1 MLENVTSND
10 KLNFSELSEEE
21 KSKRGILGRLY
32 GPCADIINSTRNK
45 RKYSDKLWEKVF
57 QQPLVEEMFKAGG
70 IPGEIDHPVDR
81 SETDSSRIAIMMPEK
96 PKKGKDGKLMA
107 YFDILDTPCGK
118 IAYQLAKYGF
128 KWGVSSRGEG
138 DIIED
143 FATGEDKV
151 DPDTYT
157 LNAFD
162 LVLIPSV
169 EQARLTMISESLNN
183 KEKKKSDE
191 FRKLLK
197 ESIDSANDKD
207 KEIMVETLKEL
218 NIKFIDDALKEENA
232 NDTYKKGVDIQE
244 GRVTTADNIEVE
256 EAIRSLQESLKQ
268 TQNLQKQ
275 VKALREQLSVC
286 NAKEAKL
293 TESLQ
298 KSGSENKLL
307 KEELE
312 DVNKRLS
319 EVSKSYD
326 EATETV
332 AEKSKL
338 IEAQNKRIE
347 ILTKRCDTQSGKQ
360 RELAESISSAKSD
373 ANKLNEEL
381 LKEREQSKKQVASLK
396 ESLNEAKQNLA
407 IKEKELNTKVT
418 RANKIAEGYHQIAIE
433 AVDKYI
439 NLKARSLGVSVNS
452 IKSRLGESFSV
463 DDIDDVCSKLANS
476 NLSANELPF
485 EFKNPRKIQVK
496 ESVEPIVPKSRFDDE
511 VDEQLVSLAGAY
523 MKK

>member
-1 MLENVTSND
+1 MLESVNVKD
-10 KLNFSELSEEE
+10 KLTFSELSEEE
-21 KSKRGILGRLY
+21 KKQRGILGRLY
-32 GPCADIINSTRNK
+32 GPCADIINSTRNG

-81 SETDSSRIAIMMPEK
+81 SETDSTRIAIMMHEK

-143 FATGEDKV
+143 FATGEDTV

-169 EQARLTMISESLNN
+169 EQARLTMISEGLEKDSKANSLR
-183 KEKKKSDE
+183 KSI
-191 FRKLLK
+191 K
-197 ESIDSANDKD
+197 ESIDKSSDTD
-207 KEIMVETLKEL
+207 KEIMKSALKEL
-218 NIKFIDDALKEENA
+218 NLSILDEAL
-232 NDTYKKGVDIQE
+232 NDEVKNTPKNGAYITE
-244 GRVTTADNIEVE
+244 GKSTTADNIGVE
-256 EAIRSLQESLKQ
+256 EAIKSLQESLKQ

-275 VKALREQLSVC
+275 VKALKEQLSVC

-307 KEELE
+307 REELE
-312 DVNKRLS
+312 DVNKRLG
-319 EVSKSYD
+319 EVSKSYE
-326 EATETV
+326 EATATV

-338 IEAQNKRIE
+338 VEAQSKRIE
-347 ILTKRCDTQSGKQ
+347 ILTKRCEAQSGKQ

-373 ANKLNEEL
+373 ANKLNEKL
-381 LKEREQSKKQVASLK
+381 LAEREQSKKQVASLQ

-418 RANKIAEGYHQIAIE
+418 RATKIAEGYHQIAVE

-439 NLKARSLGVSVNS
+439 SLKARGLGVSVNS

-463 DDIDDVCSKLANS
+463 DDIDDVCNKLASS

-523 MKK
+523 MNK